1 MNVTRSADGPKDAA
15 RTMKLTMR
23 LGASALVLVDY
34 QTRLLPAIDRGEQV
48 VAQAVLLADAARLL
62 GLRVVGTEQN
72 PKGLGPNTPL
82 IRERCDTTLAKM
94 HFDACADGLVEVLT
108 REHQPRIG
116 EVGAEKPEI
125 VIAGCESHVCLL
137 QTALGL
143 LERGFRVWVVASACG
158 SRRPS
163 DKAVAMQRLQAAGA
177 TVVTTEMVLFEWLGS
192 CEHASFKPMLQRLKQ
207 LDVDDQGVSVNP
219 SRSP

>member
-1 MNVTRSADGPKDAA
+1 MNVTRHADGTKNAA
-15 RTMKLTMR
+15 RSVNLTMR
-23 LGASALVLVDY
+23 LDRSALVLVDY
-34 QTRLLPAIDRGEQV
+34 QTRLLPAIDRAEQV

-72 PKGLGPNTPL
+72 PKGLGPNTPP
-82 IRERCDTTLAKM
+82 IRECCDTTLAKM

-108 REHQPRIG
+108 RDRQP
-116 EVGAEKPEI
+116 EV

-143 LERGFRVWVVASACG
+143 LERGFRVWVVASASG

-163 DKAVAMQRLQAAGA
+163 DKAAAMKRLQAAGA

-207 LDVDDQGVSVNP
+207 LEVENQGVNGKP
-219 SRSP
+219 TR